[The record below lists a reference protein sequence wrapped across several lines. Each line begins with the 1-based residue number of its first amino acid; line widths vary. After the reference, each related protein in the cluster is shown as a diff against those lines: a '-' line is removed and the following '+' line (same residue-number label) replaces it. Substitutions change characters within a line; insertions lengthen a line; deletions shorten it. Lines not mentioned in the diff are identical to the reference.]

1 MAEREPFPVELR
13 ARFAARDPAALE
25 RFFEHYFDRVYAYVH
40 RLVQDE
46 HLAED
51 LTQDVFFHVQRALGT
66 YDPARD
72 VGPWLFAIATNK
84 VRDHWRSTRRQQER
98 NEGSFEDN
106 EPLEQLSALPPP
118 DANLSGTELQDRVRR
133 AVDELPE
140 TMRLTLVLR
149 AFEGLSFE
157 EIGKIVERSEVA
169 VRKRYSRALEVLREG
184 LGEAWRLYQGEPS

>member
-1 MAEREPFPVELR
+1 MDEREPFPVELR
-13 ARFAARDPAALE
+13 ARFAARDPVALE
-25 RFFEHYFDRVYAYVH
+25 RFFEHYFDRVYAYVR

-46 HLAED
+46 HIAED

-98 NEGSFEDN
+98 NEAN
-106 EPLEQLSALPPP
+106 LEEGELERISALPPP
-118 DANLSGTELQDRVRR
+118 DADLSGAELEERVRR

-149 AFEGLSFE
+149 AFEGLSFQ
-157 EIGKIVERSEVA
+157 EIAKIVERNEVA
-169 VRKRYSRALEVLREG
+169 VRKRYSRALEVLRES